1 MTKFLGPFENSDSS
15 ENLESYTT
23 WVSLDSIVTIL
34 QTSATRTSVDLPQ
47 YAGGRDIS
55 IEFYGPN
62 PGDNE
67 LPDTDYNYLRFV
79 NANLIYVLE
88 SSPTDFFF
96 EPQYPK
102 DFPTRNIYASL

>member
-15 ENLESYTT
+15 ENLDFYTT
-23 WVSLDSIVTIL
+23 WVNLDAIVTIR
-34 QTSATRTSVDLPQ
+34 QDSATSSTVEAPQ
-47 YAGGRDIS
+47 YSAGRRLD

-62 PGDNE
+62 PGDGD

-79 NANLIYVLE
+79 NANFIYMLE

-102 DFPTRNIYASL
+102 DFPTRNIYVS

>member
-1 MTKFLGPFENSDSS
+1 MIKFLGPFENSDSP

-23 WVSLDSIVTIL
+23 WVNLDSIVTIR
-34 QTSATRTSVDLPQ
+34 QTSATRTSVDLPH
-47 YAGGRDIS
+47 YSTGSDTS

-62 PGDNE
+62 PGDDT
-67 LPDTDYNYLRFV
+67 LDDTDYNYLRFV
-79 NANLIYVLE
+79 NANFIYVLE

>member
-1 MTKFLGPFENSDSS
+1 MIKFLGPFENSDSP

-23 WVSLDSIVTIL
+23 WVNLDAIITIRQNRVDSYYVEALQYSTGRSLDFT
-34 QTSATRTSVDLPQ
+34 
-47 YAGGRDIS
+47 
-55 IEFYGPN
+55 FYGPN
-62 PGDNE
+62 PGDGD
-67 LPDTDYNYLRFV
+67 LPDTDYNYSRFV
-79 NANLIYVLE
+79 NANFIYMLE